1 MTERLHALAAAA
13 PALPRAIAESYLSPA
28 LVIRLDRVR
37 ANVTRVL
44 ALCGGDPARWRP
56 HVKTAKV
63 PEVFAEVAR
72 AGVRAFKTATTR
84 ETLELLGALRREG
97 IAGGD
102 VLVAY
107 PLVGPALARV
117 AALAAAF
124 PETRTSV
131 LCEDPGAVREVP
143 ASLGVFVD
151 VDPGMHRTGAPFADR
166 ERIRAVALAARERFR
181 GVHFYDG
188 HLHQPDQGERRA
200 RAWQAYDGALEL
212 CDELRAAG
220 ARPGELVT
228 SGTPTF
234 RHALEHPGLAALVGG
249 AHRVSPGTVV
259 YHDLRTELENPE
271 LGLEPA
277 ALVHARVVSRPD
289 ARSVT
294 CDAGSK
300 SLAAEAG
307 HPCALVLGRPELR
320 PRVPSEEHLPLD
332 VLHGSAPERGTG
344 LLLFPRHVCPTIN
357 LAEEAVLVDGERL
370 VGVVPVRAR
379 AHELAP

>member
-13 PALPRAIAESYLSPA
+13 PPLPHELAESYLSPA

-37 ANVTRVL
+37 ANVARVL
-44 ALCGGDPARWRP
+44 ALCGGAPERWRP

-63 PEVFAEVAR
+63 PEVFAEIAR
-72 AGVRAFKTATTR
+72 SGVRAFKTATTR

-97 IAGGD
+97 LEGGD

-107 PLVGPALARV
+107 PLVGPALGRV

-124 PETRTSV
+124 PETRLSV
-131 LCEDPGAVREVP
+131 LCEEAGAVRDVP
-143 ASLGVFVD
+143 GSLGVFVD
-151 VDPGMHRTGAPFADR
+151 VDPGMHRTGAPPEDR
-166 ERIRAVALAARERFR
+166 ARIRAVALAARERFR

-188 HLHQPDQGERRA
+188 HLHQADQSDRRA
-200 RAWQAYDGALEL
+200 RAWRAYDVALAL
-212 CDELRAAG
+212 CADLRAAG
-220 ARPGELVT
+220 APPGELVT

-234 RHALEHPGLAALVGG
+234 RHALAHPGLAALEGV
-249 AHRVSPGTVV
+249 AHTVSPGTVV
-259 YHDLRTELENPE
+259 YHDLRSELENPE

-300 SLAAEAG
+300 SIAAEAG
-307 HPCALVLGRPELR
+307 HPCALVLGHPELR
-320 PRVPSEEHLPLD
+320 ARVPSEEHLPLD
-332 VLHGSAPERGTG
+332 VLSGPAPERGAG

-370 VGVVPVRAR
+370 VGVVPVKAR